1 MCANITQ
8 LKPSQPLDSD
18 YRTLVTTHKVGN
30 YRRKWLLYAVFA
42 KIIFNTR
49 QRDTI
54 KKTIMNTT
62 RRDQTDDVVNMNNV
76 KLVIIGDEGFMAPLF
91 NTTKE
96 DTTQKETQEKEKKN
110 SKKHTT

>member
-18 YRTLVTTHKVGN
+18 YRTLAATHKVGN
-30 YRRKWLLYAVFA
+30 YKGKWLLSTVFA

-62 RRDQTDDVVNMNNV
+62 RGDQTDNVVC
-76 KLVIIGDEGFMAPLF
+76 L
-91 NTTKE
+91 
-96 DTTQKETQEKEKKN
+96 TTQETHQ
-110 SKKHTT
+110 

>member
-1 MCANITQ
+1 MCANINQ
-8 LKPSQPLDSD
+8 LKPSQLLDSD
-18 YRTLVTTHKVGN
+18 YKTLATTHKVGN

-62 RRDQTDDVVNMNNV
+62 RGDQTDDVGNMNNV
-76 KLVIIGDEGFMAPLF
+76 KLVITDDEGSMEPLF
-91 NTTKE
+91 NTKKG
-96 DTTQKETQEKEKKN
+96 DTTMKKLEKTHDLNEKR
-110 SKKHTT
+110 